1 MPILQYSFSSGK
13 NSSDFA
19 LVIDAMDLLYQ
30 SDIDVFYIVSLVT
43 VISQGLSCASGNPE
57 R

>member
-1 MPILQYSFSSGK
+1 MPIQQYSFSSGK

-30 SDIDVFYIVSLVT
+30 SDIDVFYILSLVT